1 MIIYISMKM
10 SEDYSVHKQGTLEM
24 INLVL
29 EDTAIEAS
37 LLSAVAEP
45 RSILICDPDEIMSGH
60 RSLHTFH

>member
-29 EDTAIEAS
+29 EVQCVPRLPAPPTPGQDVSQSDPADCGPHLLTASRTQI
-37 LLSAVAEP
+37 
-45 RSILICDPDEIMSGH
+45 
-60 RSLHTFH
+60 